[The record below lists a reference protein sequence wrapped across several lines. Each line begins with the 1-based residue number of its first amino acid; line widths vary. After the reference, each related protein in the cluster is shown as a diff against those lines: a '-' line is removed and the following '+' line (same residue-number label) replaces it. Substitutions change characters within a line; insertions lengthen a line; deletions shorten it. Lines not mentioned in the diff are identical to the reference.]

1 MRHALEVR
9 APFLDTDV
17 IDFAATLPDRERVR
31 GLTTKV
37 FLKRYALRYLPRSV
51 VHRRKR
57 GLSVPLSSWLR
68 GPLYEWARGQLASDA
83 LQTAGIPVETALELL
98 EEHRT
103 RRRDHAR
110 ALWTLIVISEWLQWA
125 QSSATASDA
134 AVRTEQPPTSFSAAM

>member
-37 FLKRYALRYLPRSV
+37 FLKRYALRYLPRDI

-57 GLSVPLSSWLR
+57 GLSVPLASWLR
-68 GPLYEWARGQLASDA
+68 DPLYDWARAHLASDA
-83 LQTAGIPVETALELL
+83 LEAAGVPTAVALELL

-110 ALWTLIVISEWLQWA
+110 ALWTLIVISEWLEWA
-125 QSSATASDA
+125 RAADA
-134 AVRTEQPPTSFSAAM
+134 AVDEPVRAMPPSSISAAL